1 MNDSDESISRF
12 VEIIRPMQVD
22 LVQLN
27 TLDRPGVV
35 DWIRPSEPSNTRR
48 FIAALEPFVAVE
60 AVGPFRYRS
69 KNAGQNPSLFTEME
83 KKIMDLVSRRPAT
96 VDDLEV
102 ALGCRAVEFH
112 PILDRLFKAGFLEI
126 EKRERGTF
134 YSAPAQQ

>member
-1 MNDSDESISRF
+1 MIPDESISRF

-35 DWIRPSEPSNTRR
+35 EWIRPSEPSNTRR

-69 KNAGQNPSLFTEME
+69 KAPDRIRHF
-83 KKIMDLVSRRPAT
+83 SRRWKKG
-96 VDDLEV
+96 LWIWS
-102 ALGCRAVEFH
+102 AVV
-112 PILDRLFKAGFLEI
+112 R
-126 EKRERGTF
+126 
-134 YSAPAQQ
+134 